1 VLDCYTRSGYV
12 FIWLEGTVKLEL
24 LEGNILEEVEPS
36 KGFFWRKRAGRLESV
51 LDAGFTETQKLNG
64 ESV

>member
-36 KGFFWRKRAGRLESV
+36 KGFFWRKRAGRWSLYLTRALPKRKS
-51 LDAGFTETQKLNG
+51 
-64 ESV
+64 